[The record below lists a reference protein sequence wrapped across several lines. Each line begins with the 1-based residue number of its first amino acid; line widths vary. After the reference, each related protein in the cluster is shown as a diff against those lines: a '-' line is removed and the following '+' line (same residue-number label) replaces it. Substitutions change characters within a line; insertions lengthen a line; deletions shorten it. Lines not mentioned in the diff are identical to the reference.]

1 MQPHRFTGRPDEGV
15 HHSGAPFMG
24 RHGGAAQQ
32 FSAMCGLISRYD
44 LKVVFERV
52 GGYVVLSS
60 LPPFFYLA
68 QSVLCIQYSSRVLL
82 ERCLHFFVDVHRPFL
97 PERNLPASHDS
108 AIAGIERKA
117 VMMIPAASNG
127 DVPEVAK
134 TTGI

>member
-1 MQPHRFTGRPDEGV
+1 
-15 HHSGAPFMG
+15 MG

-60 LPPFFYLA
+60 LPPFFIWLNLYC
-68 QSVLCIQYSSRVLL
+68 VLCIQYSSRVLL
-82 ERCLHFFVDVHRPFL
+82 ERCLHFFADVHRPFL

-117 VMMIPAASNG
+117 AMMIPTASNG